1 MRKSGY
7 ILLFL
12 SVILAGSTFTVQAQ
26 NQKIGYF
33 ESDFILSN
41 IPEYEGV
48 QQRLE
53 LLSQTWK
60 EELTE
65 MEEEIAQLEEDFR
78 AKEILYTE
86 EIRKQKQQEIQQ
98 KKRQKENFLAQK
110 FGPEGEYYSR
120 QAELLEPIQRQVF
133 TAVRSVARR
142 QGFDFVFDR
151 AGDIKMVYART
162 EWNLNEAILLELGI
176 EIEEQ

>member
-7 ILLFL
+7 ILFAFA
-12 SVILAGSTFTVQAQ
+12 VILAGSAFSVQAQ

-60 EELTE
+60 EELTA
-65 MEEEIAQLEEDFR
+65 MEEEIEQLEEDFR

-86 EIRKQKQQEIQQ
+86 EIRKQKRQEIQQ
-98 KKRQKENFLAQK
+98 KKKQKENYLAQK
-110 FGPEGEYYSR
+110 FGPEGEYYTR

-176 EIEEQ
+176 EVEEQ